1 MSKFLAVLQ
10 LLLAISLAVIALA
23 TIYNMALIAQR
34 PDSIS
39 VVNVLVAGVILVP
52 MLAAG
57 ARILLRRGLANLRP
71 GSVSAVDAE
80 DGASD

>member
-1 MSKFLAVLQ
+1 MSKLLAVLQ
-10 LLLAISLAVIALA
+10 LLLAVSLTVIALA
-23 TIYNMALIAQR
+23 TIYNIVLIAQR

-57 ARILLRRGLANLRP
+57 ARILLRRGLANLRS
-71 GSVSAVDAE
+71 GSVSAIDAE
-80 DGASD
+80 DGARD